1 MKKISKNNIIFI
13 ILVVLTLIRLWLG
26 VRTPLLL
33 QADARYDDFLFV
45 RYAEELL
52 NGNWLGND
60 SLSLAKSASF
70 SVILALGY
78 LLGIPYNFGLYVLY
92 ILACILISIAFYYII
107 KNKYFCY
114 ILYLF
119 LLYSPIMFHEE
130 NVQKVYRGGYIVI
143 FAIIV
148 FASVI
153 AQFGISF
160 ERNVGKKGVGV
171 GIGRKCGAAGLL
183 ADERRL
189 YLDSSVCMRGNG
201 YYTSFIENFS
211 WKNSEETADSGCLS
225 QFFRFWFWLAQFLFI
240 RALTINIMRIYHN
253 G

>member
-78 LLGIPYNFGLYVLY
+78 LL
-92 ILACILISIAFYYII
+92 
-107 KNKYFCY
+107 
-114 ILYLF
+114 
-119 LLYSPIMFHEE
+119 
-130 NVQKVYRGGYIVI
+130 
-143 FAIIV
+143 
-148 FASVI
+148 
-153 AQFGISF
+153 
-160 ERNVGKKGVGV
+160 
-171 GIGRKCGAAGLL
+171 
-183 ADERRL
+183 
-189 YLDSSVCMRGNG
+189 
-201 YYTSFIENFS
+201 
-211 WKNSEETADSGCLS
+211 
-225 QFFRFWFWLAQFLFI
+225 
-240 RALTINIMRIYHN
+240 
-253 G
+253 